1 METKYKD
8 REVMDLNTVGETQ
21 QAGQKISKKKLVT
34 LLRLSYDILD
44 KNQVASIVALIE
56 KMVVAKQNGENLTV
70 AFRDWNEDGT
80 RRF

>member
-1 METKYKD
+1 MKYKD
-8 REVMDLNTVGETQ
+8 REAMDLNTVGETQ

-34 LLRLSYDILD
+34 LLRLSYDVLD

-56 KMVVAKQNGENLTV
+56 RMVIAKQNGENLTV
-70 AFRDWNEDGT
+70 AFRDWNQDGT

>member
-1 METKYKD
+1 MKYKD
-8 REVMDLNTVGETQ
+8 REAMDLNTVGETPR
-21 QAGQKISKKKLVT
+21 AGQKISKKKLVT
-34 LLRLSYDILD
+34 LLRLSYDLLD

-56 KMVVAKQNGENLTV
+56 RMVVAKQNGENLTV

>member
-1 METKYKD
+1 MKYKD
-8 REVMDLNTVGETQ
+8 REAMDLNTVGETP
-21 QAGQKISKKKLVT
+21 QAGQKVSKKKLVT

>member
-1 METKYKD
+1 MKYKD
-8 REVMDLNTVGETQ
+8 REAMNLNTVAETP

-34 LLRLSYDILD
+34 LLRLSYDLLD
-44 KNQVASIVALIE
+44 KDQIAGIVALIE
-56 KMVVAKQNGENLTV
+56 KMVLAKQNGENLTV

>member
-1 METKYKD
+1 MKYKD
-8 REVMDLNTVGETQ
+8 REAMDLNTVGETQ

-56 KMVVAKQNGENLTV
+56 KMIVAKQNGENLTV

>member
-1 METKYKD
+1 MKYKD
-8 REVMDLNTVGETQ
+8 REAMNLDGVAETP

-34 LLRLSYDILD
+34 LLRLSYDLLD
-44 KNQVASIVALIE
+44 KNQVASIVSLIE

>member
-8 REVMDLNTVGETQ
+8 REAMDLNTVGETQ

-34 LLRLSYDILD
+34 LLRLSYDLLD

-56 KMVVAKQNGENLTV
+56 RMVVAKQNGENLTV

>member
-1 METKYKD
+1 MKYKD
-8 REVMDLNTVGETQ
+8 REAMDLNTVGETQ

>member
-1 METKYKD
+1 MKYKD
-8 REVMDLNTVGETQ
+8 RESMDLNTVGETQ

-34 LLRLSYDILD
+34 LLRLSYDVLD

-56 KMVVAKQNGENLTV
+56 RMVIAKQNGENLTV

>member
-1 METKYKD
+1 MKYKD
-8 REVMDLNTVGETQ
+8 REAMDLNTVGETP

-34 LLRLSYDILD
+34 LLRLSYDLLD

-70 AFRDWNEDGT
+70 AFRDWNEDST

>member
-1 METKYKD
+1 MKYKD
-8 REVMDLNTVGETQ
+8 GETMDLNTVAETA

>member
-1 METKYKD
+1 MKYKD
-8 REVMDLNTVGETQ
+8 RDTMDLNAVSETP

-34 LLRLSYDILD
+34 LLRLSYDLLD
-44 KNQVASIVALIE
+44 KNQVASIVSLIE

-80 RRF
+80 RRL

>member
-1 METKYKD
+1 MKYKD
-8 REVMDLNTVGETQ
+8 REAMDLSAVGETP

-34 LLRLSYDILD
+34 LLRLSYDLLD
-44 KNQVASIVALIE
+44 KNQVASIVSLIE

>member
-1 METKYKD
+1 MKYKD
-8 REVMDLNTVGETQ
+8 REAMDLNTVSETP

-34 LLRLSYDILD
+34 LLRLSYDLLD

-56 KMVVAKQNGENLTV
+56 KMIVAKQNGENLTV
-70 AFRDWNEDGT
+70 AFRDWNEDST